1 MASKREAHLKQKSLR
16 GLILLHT
23 LKISK
28 PFFYKSSNEEFRKLE
43 VNPILEK
50 TVSFVS
56 FFEVFYQFQCNSLN
70 RNKGLS
76 INKRM

>member
-23 LKISK
+23 LETSK
-28 PFFYKSSNEEFRKLE
+28 QFFYKSSNEEFRKLE

>member
-1 MASKREAHLKQKSLR
+1 MASKREAHLKQKSLSD
-16 GLILLHT
+16 LILLHT
-23 LKISK
+23 LKTSK

-43 VNPILEK
+43 VNPVLEK

-56 FFEVFYQFQCNSLN
+56 FFEVFYQFQCNSLK

>member
-16 GLILLHT
+16 GLILLLT
-23 LKISK
+23 LKTSK
-28 PFFYKSSNEEFRKLE
+28 QFFYKSSNEEFRKLE

>member
-23 LKISK
+23 LKTSK
-28 PFFYKSSNEEFRKLE
+28 QLFYKSSNEEFRKLE
-43 VNPILEK
+43 VNPVLEK

>member
-16 GLILLHT
+16 DLILLHT
-23 LKISK
+23 LKTSK
-28 PFFYKSSNEEFRKLE
+28 QFFYKSSNEEFRKLE
-43 VNPILEK
+43 VNPVLEK

-70 RNKGLS
+70 GNKGLS

>member
-1 MASKREAHLKQKSLR
+1 MARKREAHLKQKSLR

-23 LKISK
+23 LTTSK
-28 PFFYKSSNEEFRKLE
+28 QFFYKSSNEEFRKLE

-76 INKRM
+76 VNKRM

>member
-23 LKISK
+23 LKASK

-50 TVSFVS
+50 TVSFV
-56 FFEVFYQFQCNSLN
+56 
-70 RNKGLS
+70 
-76 INKRM
+76 

>member
-1 MASKREAHLKQKSLR
+1 MASKREAHLKQKPLR
-16 GLILLHT
+16 GLILLPT
-23 LKISK
+23 LTTSK
-28 PFFYKSSNEEFRKLE
+28 QFFYKSSNEEFRKLE
-43 VNPILEK
+43 VNPVLEK

>member
-16 GLILLHT
+16 GLILLLT
-23 LKISK
+23 LETSK
-28 PFFYKSSNEEFRKLE
+28 QFFYKSSNEEFRKLE
-43 VNPILEK
+43 VNPVLEK

>member
-1 MASKREAHLKQKSLR
+1 MANKREAYLKQKPLR

-23 LKISK
+23 LKTSK
-28 PFFYKSSNEEFRKLE
+28 QFFYKSSNEEFRKLE

-56 FFEVFYQFQCNSLN
+56 FFKVFYQFQCNSLN